1 MRILIDNGQGR
12 ETPGKRSLDGKLRE
26 YAYNRLLSGRIVQR
40 LQALGL
46 DAQLLVPEQEDIPL
60 PERCRRVNVHCRRLG
75 KNNVI
80 LISIHVNAAGHG
92 DRWMDATSW
101 CAFTTRGDTRADALA
116 TSLYE
121 AASHHLPGKH
131 LRTDYTD
138 EDPDIESD
146 FYILRHTA
154 CPAVLTENFFM
165 DALPDYH
172 FLLTE
177 KGQQSLVDLHVDGI
191 CRYLSSAT

>member
-12 ETPGKRSLDGKLRE
+12 ETPGKRSPDGKLRE

-40 LQALGL
+40 LQALGH

-92 DRWMDATSW
+92 DRWMDAIGW

-121 AASHHLPGKH
+121 AAHEERPEQEIL
-131 LRTDYTD
+131 LQA
-138 EDPDIESD
+138 SD
-146 FYILRHTA
+146 VI
-154 CPAVLTENFFM
+154 P
-165 DALPDYH
+165 
-172 FLLTE
+172 
-177 KGQQSLVDLHVDGI
+177 
-191 CRYLSSAT
+191 